1 MRLVRT
7 LLATLACGSLA
18 FLLGCERPLTSAV
31 RPDATKVAAL
41 RKKLSE
47 SAKPAD
53 SGNAPAAAEPNG
65 WATIKGS
72 FKIKGTAPAAKPLAV
87 TKDVEVCAPGG
98 KQVLS
103 DDLVVDASG
112 GIKNVLIFLTTKYP
126 AGDAKWEHDSYAA
139 TKDTEVLFDQKDCI
153 FLTRVFAFRNTQ
165 KVKVMNSDGV
175 GHNTNITAKGKMA
188 GSNQVI
194 AGHDFSM
201 YSAGGESDDPVEVA
215 CSIHPWMAAR
225 MISRPNPY
233 FAVSKPDGTFE
244 IANVPSGV
252 DLEFR
257 IWHEKTL
264 FVKDAEVNGQAETF
278 KKSKMVRKLENGND
292 LQLDVV
298 LAAEKFGG

>member
-7 LLATLACGSLA
+7 LFVTVACGTLA
-18 FLLGCERPLTSAV
+18 FVLGCERPLTSAV

-41 RKKLSE
+41 RKKLAE

-53 SGNAPAAAEPNG
+53 SGAAAAAEPNG
-65 WATIKGS
+65 WATIRGT
-72 FKIKGTAPAAKPLAV
+72 FKMKGTPPAAKPLSV

-103 DDLVVDASG
+103 DDVVVDAGG
-112 GIKNVLIFLTTKYP
+112 GIKNVLIFLATKYP

-139 TKDTEVLFDQKDCI
+139 TKDAEVVFDQKDCV
-153 FLTRVFAFRNTQ
+153 FLSRVFAFRNSQ

-175 GHNTNITAKGKMA
+175 GHNTNISAKGKMA

-201 YSAGGESDDPVEVA
+201 YVAGGEADDPVEVA
-215 CSIHPWMAAR
+215 CSIHPWMTAR

-244 IANVPSGV
+244 IANVPTGV

-264 FVKDAEVNGQAETF
+264 FVKEAEINGATETL
-278 KKSKMVRKLENGND
+278 KKSKLTRKLENGSD